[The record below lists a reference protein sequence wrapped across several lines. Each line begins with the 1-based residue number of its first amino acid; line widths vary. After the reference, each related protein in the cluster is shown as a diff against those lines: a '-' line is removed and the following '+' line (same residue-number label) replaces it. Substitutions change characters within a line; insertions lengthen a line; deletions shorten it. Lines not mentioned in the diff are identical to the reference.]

1 MLGSSLK
8 HHVSIDTRFV
18 NMFMSVIILEGVGRQ
33 LDKNLNIISASLPII
48 SYSIP
53 DYSEVWIILSVV
65 SIRRRLTPFAIVS
78 LPGNR

>member
-53 DYSEVWIILSVV
+53 DYSEVWLFLLVV
-65 SIRRRLTPFAIVS
+65 SIRWRLTRSAIVS
-78 LPGNR
+78 LRGNR

>member
-1 MLGSSLK
+1 MLSSSLN

-33 LDKNLNIISASLPII
+33 LDKNLNIISASLPNI

-53 DYSEVWIILSVV
+53 EYSEVGAS
-65 SIRRRLTPFAIVS
+65 RDCEH
-78 LPGNR
+78 

>member
-1 MLGSSLK
+1 MTRMLSSSLN

-18 NMFMSVIILEGVGRQ
+18 NMFMSVSILEGVGRQ

-53 DYSEVWIILSVV
+53 EYSEVGAS
-65 SIRRRLTPFAIVS
+65 RDCEH
-78 LPGNR
+78 

>member
-1 MLGSSLK
+1 MLSSSLN

-53 DYSEVWIILSVV
+53 EYSEGGAS
-65 SIRRRLTPFAIVS
+65 RDCEH
-78 LPGNR
+78 

>member
-1 MLGSSLK
+1 MLSSSLN

-53 DYSEVWIILSVV
+53 EYSEVGV
-65 SIRRRLTPFAIVS
+65 SC
-78 LPGNR
+78 GCEH